1 MQMVLDM
8 KAGGFKIRFQVK
20 VEEFIPMEMCM
31 KATG

>member
-20 VEEFIPMEMCM
+20 EEEFISMEMSM
-31 KATG
+31 KDIG